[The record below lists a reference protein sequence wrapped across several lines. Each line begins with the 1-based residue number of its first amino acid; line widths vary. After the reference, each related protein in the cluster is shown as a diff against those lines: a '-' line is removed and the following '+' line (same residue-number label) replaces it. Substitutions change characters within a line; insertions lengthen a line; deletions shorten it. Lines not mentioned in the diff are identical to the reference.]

1 MHYEIAQIATPQP
14 QCRRA
19 HYVGKLAI
27 VAVNQ
32 TSTVLETAYPRHLP
46 RWPSTQHTLRL
57 PVQHYALPHELRC
70 RTTSPYLFVL
80 LLRLFVAIVG
90 YINNLQL
97 RSLLNLNPFRATP
110 PRNYNP
116 QKLAANHQAAA
127 IRPASQ
133 TPTYSY
139 DDNHLNYDAPCNLR
153 QQPYKRKRQSR
164 PFCLN
169 EMSLYRGYF
178 SPNGVDP
185 NGSVVIYV
193 HGIGPSQHRL
203 HSPWVHQGLKEGWFD
218 NGKSYQALIHF
229 VHGPTNFWD
238 AWYQS
243 TERNIKA
250 ADRLAA
256 LVRDLQNERRRLEC
270 DEPIFI
276 YAYSNGSIVTTLALE
291 AGMQVDGVVFAGAA
305 LENDHDMTEALE
317 NTPFINSYWSKQDG
331 SAGWADGAGR
341 YGFANEY
348 DGLNDYERINIEHYY
363 DDDERTASLVGR
375 RRDGKSEWDSRYM
388 AINDY
393 STDLSTDVE
402 CCISEKGV
410 IFDQG
415 ARKMFL
421 GTQKVFFYDSWVR

>member
-70 RTTSPYLFVL
+70 RTTSRYLFLL

-139 DDNHLNYDAPCNLR
+139 DDNHLNSTPPATCANNHT
-153 QQPYKRKRQSR
+153 K
-164 PFCLN
+164 
-169 EMSLYRGYF
+169 ERGN
-178 SPNGVDP
+178 P
-185 NGSVVIYV
+185 
-193 HGIGPSQHRL
+193 
-203 HSPWVHQGLKEGWFD
+203 
-218 NGKSYQALIHF
+218 AHF
-229 VHGPTNFWD
+229 
-238 AWYQS
+238 A
-243 TERNIKA
+243 
-250 ADRLAA
+250 
-256 LVRDLQNERRRLEC
+256 
-270 DEPIFI
+270 
-276 YAYSNGSIVTTLALE
+276 
-291 AGMQVDGVVFAGAA
+291 
-305 LENDHDMTEALE
+305 
-317 NTPFINSYWSKQDG
+317 
-331 SAGWADGAGR
+331 
-341 YGFANEY
+341 
-348 DGLNDYERINIEHYY
+348 
-363 DDDERTASLVGR
+363 
-375 RRDGKSEWDSRYM
+375 
-388 AINDY
+388 
-393 STDLSTDVE
+393 
-402 CCISEKGV
+402 
-410 IFDQG
+410 
-415 ARKMFL
+415 
-421 GTQKVFFYDSWVR
+421 

>member
-70 RTTSPYLFVL
+70 RTTSRYLFVL

-97 RSLLNLNPFRATP
+97 RSLLNLNPFTATP

-169 EMSLYRGYF
+169 EMSLYRAYF
-178 SPNGVDP
+178 APGMVDP
-185 NGSVVIYV
+185 WGLHFEDEEFKHEERIRIESRVSIQYEAKYEHDLRKPSYSQNMDGPCIASFAYNEFVRNQTRTDSVHIYEYSDPRA
-193 HGIGPSQHRL
+193 IQE
-203 HSPWVHQGLKEGWFD
+203 LKDKLKDKELG
-218 NGKSYQALIHF
+218 
-229 VHGPTNFWD
+229 
-238 AWYQS
+238 
-243 TERNIKA
+243 
-250 ADRLAA
+250 RLAA
-256 LVRDLQNERRRLEC
+256 NVT
-270 DEPIFI
+270 
-276 YAYSNGSIVTTLALE
+276 AWGSGLA
-291 AGMQVDGVVFAGAA
+291 AASYGFAGAFA
-305 LENDHDMTEALE
+305 PPPWKFRYLRRAAV
-317 NTPFINSYWSKQDG
+317 F
-331 SAGWADGAGR
+331 GAGSVTAAIIAFQIDEEINQIENELDDGGNLR
-341 YGFANEY
+341 KLTREIIESSVDSQWSQWQPTKRKKILSRVVADAYCICPAFAEATLGVPQPYVNWKRKPTGFRPQPSKTRVLYEKPKNE
-348 DGLNDYERINIEHYY
+348 
-363 DDDERTASLVGR
+363 
-375 RRDGKSEWDSRYM
+375 
-388 AINDY
+388 
-393 STDLSTDVE
+393 
-402 CCISEKGV
+402 
-410 IFDQG
+410 
-415 ARKMFL
+415 
-421 GTQKVFFYDSWVR
+421 